1 LTTSLLDEL
10 RTVLA
15 EPDER
20 LVDVVH
26 CKQDAEVAQSVYRG
40 VA

>member
-1 LTTSLLDEL
+1 
-10 RTVLA
+10 VLA

-26 CKQDAEVAQSVYRG
+26 GKHDAEVAKTRSLGRSGDRRPQE
-40 VA
+40 A